1 MKKIFLFFVFLDAL
15 HSFLEMKTGYN
26 SRFLDC
32 FSSGILCFVDL
43 RFAKKYNFHSSSY
56 IMREIWIPLLNI
68 PMYIY
73 ISKISIIRIWGQ
85 KLFNVS
91 RSTVFWKKERG
102 RNVSI
107 SRFRLRNFRSNILF
121 PTRDRIFPY
130 RDSAHRNLPIE
141 IFVLSRSSVAR
152 QDFSIIVRDK
162 CRKVC
167 VSEIKFL
174 DFWSESVTT
183 IQFRPRKKNAHDRG
197 EMHVPQEKFLER
209 NAR

>member
-1 MKKIFLFFVFLDAL
+1 
-15 HSFLEMKTGYN
+15 
-26 SRFLDC
+26 
-32 FSSGILCFVDL
+32 
-43 RFAKKYNFHSSSY
+43 
-56 IMREIWIPLLNI
+56 
-68 PMYIY
+68 MYIY
-73 ISKISIIRIWGQ
+73 ISKISIIRIQGQ

-121 PTRDRIFPY
+121 PTRDRIFPLS
-130 RDSAHRNLPIE
+130 RFRAQKSSSIE

-174 DFWSESVTT
+174 DFWSESVTIRLNFGRGRKTRT
-183 IQFRPRKKNAHDRG
+183 IAEKCTFRRKSFSRETRDNLRRLTIGKEMFGGISLKIHIEVLRDSLDSKFVVELKYFPSQLSQTRG
-197 EMHVPQEKFLER
+197 RLFQDKER
-209 NAR
+209 MREFSS

>member
-107 SRFRLRNFRSNILF
+107 SRFRLVISVPTFYFPLAIESSLIEIPRIEIFLDRNFRPLSFICCK
-121 PTRDRIFPY
+121 TRFFY
-130 RDSAHRNLPIE
+130 NS
-141 IFVLSRSSVAR
+141 
-152 QDFSIIVRDK
+152 
-162 CRKVC
+162 
-167 VSEIKFL
+167 
-174 DFWSESVTT
+174 
-183 IQFRPRKKNAHDRG
+183 PR
-197 EMHVPQEKFLER
+197 
-209 NAR
+209 